1 MSDPPHL
8 IKQNLEIIIIQVAIE
23 IWIQNY
29 WF

>member
-8 IKQNLEIIIIQVAIE
+8 IKKTLEIIIIQVAIE